1 MSGGETP
8 LERHLQTLPSVWNGE
23 TAAYY
28 FTRFSRR
35 TFYWDIAI
43 WLPPRAKMLRPG
55 PTTNRGGWGG
65 TGSKAEYDVCF
76 GICVC
81 GLMWTMSWKFN
92 RINTIVS
99 PQPCGDS
106 PTSQHLK
113 SNCLFLF
120 FFIQKNKYIY
130 VQFQG
135 FEIGGM
141 CVCVFFS
148 AELGDVVLSWW
159 STLIQP
165 SRHETTGCGV
175 KQTRGRLTMKHGPD
189 VGWETNQIF
198 FFNQNHMII
207 GHFWCSAQ
215 HRYLSWQ
222 KQRKHIFFVCT

>member
-55 PTTNRGGWGG
+55 PTQNRGGWGG
-65 TGSKAEYDVCF
+65 LKRNTTCVLASV
-76 GICVC
+76 CVC

-135 FEIGGM
+135 FEIGGV
-141 CVCVFFS
+141 CVCVFFCR
-148 AELGDVVLSWW
+148 AG
-159 STLIQP
+159 
-165 SRHETTGCGV
+165 GCGSLLMINTDST
-175 KQTRGRLTMKHGPD
+175 KQTWNDWMWSQTNSRSSD
-189 VGWETNQIF
+189 DETRTRCRVRDKSDFLFQPKSHDNWTLLMF
-198 FFNQNHMII
+198 
-207 GHFWCSAQ
+207 STSS
-215 HRYLSWQ
+215 LSFMA
-222 KQRKHIFFVCT
+222 KTEETHFFVCT